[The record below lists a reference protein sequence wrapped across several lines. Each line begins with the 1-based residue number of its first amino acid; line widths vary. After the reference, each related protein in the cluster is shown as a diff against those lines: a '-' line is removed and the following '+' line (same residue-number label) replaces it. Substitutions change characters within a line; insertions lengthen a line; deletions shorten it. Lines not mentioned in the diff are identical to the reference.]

1 MRKLL
6 LATTALA
13 GAALFADAAQAGIEV
28 TVSGYNDF
36 RAGFFGQDLSAG
48 AGVGRRTTDF
58 ENEFQLEVEA
68 KGKANNGMEYGAVAT
83 LWNGA
88 DYTNSPAGVN
98 DVRFHQT
105 YGYVNGSWGQVRA
118 GDEHGAS
125 DFAVHAPMT
134 YDFGAQVDGYYTEF
148 LRSQDVFAIA
158 PSFIDDDENSTK
170 ITYMTPKLGM
180 GNHKV
185 QAGVSYMPN
194 FYGQGQGV
202 MFTNSAVA
210 STTNYKNVVE
220 VGAKY
225 EGNWMDKV
233 SSVIGFTLS
242 TGEGTANTIGTG
254 TGVARDYTAWDVGG
268 QLGYAGFTV
277 GGNYTDA
284 GRFLTSA
291 GQDRTQ
297 RVWTVGA
304 SYKFDRASVAGSY
317 LNGKGYNNAGAVAGG
332 TAFANVAPAIG
343 SDNYSGNYSAW
354 GIGAGYSVFDGMTT
368 SVDATF
374 FNQQATAGG
383 AAKNEGHVVILSN
396 RVAF

>member
-6 LATTALA
+6 FATTALA
-13 GAALFADAAQAGIEV
+13 GAALFADAAQAGMEV

-36 RAGFFGQDLSAG
+36 RAGFTGQDLSAG

-88 DYTNSPAGVN
+88 DFTNSPAGGN

-105 YGYVNGSWGQVRA
+105 YGYVNGSWGQIRA

-170 ITYMTPKLGM
+170 VTYMTPKLGA

-194 FYGQGQGV
+194 FYGQGQ
-202 MFTNSAVA
+202 AVNFVNA
-210 STTNYKNVVE
+210 GAVGANYRDVVE

-225 EGNWMDKV
+225 EGSWMDKV
-233 SSVIGFTLS
+233 STVVGFTLN
-242 TGEGTANTIGTG
+242 TGDATANTIGAT
-254 TGVARDYTAWDVGG
+254 TVAARDYTAWDIGAQV
-268 QLGYAGFTV
+268 GYAGFTV

-284 GRFLTSA
+284 GRFMTA
-291 GQDRTQ
+291 TGQDRDQ
-297 RVWTVGA
+297 HAWTVGA
-304 SYKFDRASVAGSY
+304 TYKFDRASVGGSY
-317 LNGKGYNNAGAVAGG
+317 LSGEGYNNAGVVAGSTG
-332 TAFANVAPAIG
+332 FANAAPALTT
-343 SDNYSGNYSAW
+343 DNRVDDYTAW

-368 SVDATF
+368 SVDAVF
-374 FNQQATAGG
+374 FDQERPAGVG
-383 AAKNEGHVVILSN
+383 NSEGHVVILSN